1 MLPADY
7 LQVVDRAPG
16 TGQHWHVG
24 SHHLEEEEQE
34 EEEQEDFII
43 NVS

>member
-24 SHHLEEEEQE
+24 SQHLEEEE
-34 EEEQEDFII
+34 EDFII